1 MHTNISKSMVK
12 NNNIDK
18 NIIKNNNIDKNI
30 IKNNNIVTGKKICLN
45 MIVKDEAHVIKQTLD
60 NICSYIQFSDYVI
73 SDTGSTDGTEEVIK
87 SFFDE
92 LGICGKIFRDEWL
105 DFGHNR
111 TLALKHGREYSKS
124 DFLFIFDADDMIYGK
139 MDMRIGDADFW
150 RKDAYFLKFG
160 GGLCYKRILLV
171 DNKLEWK
178 FEGVLHEY
186 IVCVTKSLGN
196 GDGIGLIEG
205 EYFVDSG
212 KTGARS
218 KDPQKYV
225 KDAAILENA
234 FIKTIGTD
242 ISVRYAFYCAQSYR
256 DAGMKEKSI
265 EWYKKRVDLKGWNQ
279 EVYYSYYMIGQKYSE
294 LGEIEKAIFYWS
306 LGIEVDKERLEC
318 IYEIISYFRKNEK
331 YAIAYG
337 YFNMI
342 INGWSEGMGY
352 NWWDVDLNDKL
363 FSGRGIYL
371 YLLKYEMTI
380 VLFYVGELKLG
391 LQYYK
396 DLFRI
401 AREYK
406 CFDLDIALSL
416 LRNFPF
422 YLRREGDEF
431 IGDFEL
437 NELYMNFVREI
448 YLTFGGRIMDSD
460 VKIIEYCVEKL
471 VNWYNSDGRLGEIK
485 NRLIEREKSG
495 EGEVNVWRGVENY
508 ISNNTCFGIFLTIT
522 SCKRYDLF
530 VKTVNSFL
538 MCCKD
543 ISEIKGFLCV
553 DDNSSVEDRK
563 RMLKEYPFFK
573 FYFKRDEERGH
584 LKSMNIIWQ
593 KVRESGAKYWI
604 HLEDD
609 WLFLKPEYYVGRSVG
624 FLEKYEGEGIHQVLF
639 NKCYGETIGCY
650 NLVGGVGVGRCDREG
665 EVERDIETDIDYLI
679 HVKDQAGLIGL
690 NSAYWPH
697 YSFRPSMCRVSAII
711 GLGDYSSSNTF
722 FEREYAN
729 KYWGAGFKSAY
740 FNEICCL
747 HIGRLT
753 NDRNKDDGMRS
764 KNAYELNEVKQFNID
779 ERKDMGH
786 ESENM
791 VVTKDMNVREYVKI
805 VDGCLFIEEY
815 DFFGSDI
822 EFFNQE
828 ADNGKMSIKEMI
840 ETANDLDGCVAFNTL
855 GYFKNDFMM
864 DKLITNDLLRGCDRW
879 GVKRGIYIRIDKLSE
894 ENRYYK
900 IRGINTLDPE
910 FMGDSGIARTSNG
923 FWKKT
928 ISFGKENIK
937 KINDIYD
944 FWIEVDIVKY
954 YNTLK

>member
-1 MHTNISKSMVK
+1 MKKNQDIVK
-12 NNNIDK
+12 NRDMTK
-18 NIIKNNNIDKNI
+18 NRNMGI
-30 IKNNNIVTGKKICLN
+30 KICLN
-45 MIVKDEAHVIKQTLD
+45 MIVKNEAHVIKKTLE
-60 NICSYIQFSDYVI
+60 NICSYIEFADYVI

-87 SFFDE
+87 SFFDG
-92 LGICGKIFRDEWL
+92 LGIRGKIFHDEWL

-111 TLALKHGREYSKS
+111 TVALKHGRENSNA

-139 MDMRIGDADFW
+139 MDMRMGDRDASFW

-186 IVCVTKSLGN
+186 IVCVTKSLGA
-196 GDGIGLIEG
+196 GEGIGLIEG

-218 KDPQKYV
+218 KDPEKYV
-225 KDAAILENA
+225 KDAAILEKA
-234 FIKTIGTD
+234 FIREGGTD
-242 ISVRYAFYCAQSYR
+242 IGVRYAFYCAQSYR

-265 EWYKKRVDLKGWNQ
+265 EWYKKRVELKGWNQ
-279 EVYYSYYMIGQKYSE
+279 EVYYSYYMIGQKYNE
-294 LGEIEKAIFYWS
+294 LGEIEKAIFYWG
-306 LGIEVDKERLEC
+306 LGIEADKERLEC
-318 IYEIISYFRKNEK
+318 IYEIISYFRKTGK

-342 INGWSEGMGY
+342 LNGRRD
-352 NWWDVDLNDKL
+352 WWEVDLNDKL
-363 FSGRGIYL
+363 FSVRGIYL

-406 CFDLDIALSL
+406 CFGLDIGLGL

-422 YLRREGDEF
+422 YLGGEVFVGDL
-431 IGDFEL
+431 EL
-437 NELYMNFVREI
+437 NELYMNYVREI

-460 VKIIEYCVEKL
+460 IKIIEYCVDKL
-471 VNWYNSDGRLGEIK
+471 VNWYNTDQRLGEIK
-485 NRLIEREKSG
+485 NRLIERDRSG
-495 EGEVNVWRGVENY
+495 EGEVNVGRGVENDVSRN
-508 ISNNTCFGIFLTIT
+508 ICCEIFLTIT
-522 SCKRYDLF
+522 TCKRYDLF

-538 MCCKD
+538 LCCKD
-543 ISEIKGFLCV
+543 IGAITGFLCV
-553 DDNSSVEDRK
+553 DDNSSAEDRK
-563 RMLKEYPFFK
+563 RMLMEYPFFK
-573 FYFKRDEERGH
+573 FYFKREEERGH
-584 LKSMNIIWQ
+584 LKSMNIIWG

-609 WLFLKPEYYVGRSVG
+609 WLFMKPEYYVGRSVG
-624 FLEKYEGEGIHQVLF
+624 FLERHEREEIHQILF

-650 NLVGGVGVGRCDREG
+650 NLVGGVGVGRCDGEREIKG
-665 EVERDIETDIDYLI
+665 CVDRGVDRDVNRGVDRDLNYLL
-679 HVKDQAGLIGL
+679 HVKDQTGLNGL

-722 FEREYAN
+722 FEMEYAN
-729 KYWGAGFKSAY
+729 KYWRAGFKSAY

-753 NDRNKDDGMRS
+753 GDRNKDDGMRS
-764 KNAYELNEVKQFNID
+764 KNAYELNEVKQFNEDAVSTINER
-779 ERKDMGH
+779 ERKSN
-786 ESENM
+786 EFI
-791 VVTKDMNVREYVKI
+791 KI
-805 VDGCLFIEEY
+805 VDGYLYIEEY
-815 DFFGSDI
+815 DFFGEDI
-822 EFFNQE
+822 EFINQE
-828 ADNGKMSIKEMI
+828 SDNGKMSIKEMI
-840 ETANDLDGCVAFNTL
+840 KVANDLDECVAFNTL

-864 DKLITNDLLRGCDRW
+864 DRLITNDFLKGCDRW
-879 GVKRGIYIRIDKLSE
+879 GVKRGIYVRIDKLSE

-910 FMGDSGIARTSNG
+910 FLGDFEEDAIARTSKG

-928 ISFGKENIK
+928 ISFAEGNII